1 MIETSRVTSILEKNY
16 IRKLLKKGARI
27 DGRGLMDYRE
37 FKITTNI
44 VPKAEGSADVY
55 LGESK
60 VFAGVKYD
68 IGTPFGDNPDEGV
81 CTVMSEFI
89 PMAHPDFETG
99 PPNEYSIQL
108 ARVVDRGI
116 RHTNFIDLKK
126 LCIIHG
132 KACYV
137 LFVDIY
143 IADYLGNLVD
153 VSNVAAVAA
162 IMSALLPK
170 GIPNEAGDKAKWD
183 KPNFMQIPVIEIPM
197 TVTFGKLDDFIFVDP
212 IIQEEM
218 VMDGAISFAVDGRN
232 NITSIQKF
240 GSATWTIEEIDR
252 ITRIAIEK
260 ANELREKLNL
270 NQYRRDPEQ
279 YSKEFMAKHPE
290 LELPEDS
297 MVSGSV
303 NDDEALE

>member
-1 MIETSRVTSILEKNY
+1 M
-16 IRKLLKKGARI
+16 
-27 DGRGLMDYRE
+27 
-37 FKITTNI
+37 
-44 VPKAEGSADVY
+44 
-55 LGESK
+55 
-60 VFAGVKYD
+60 
-68 IGTPFGDNPDEGV
+68 
-81 CTVMSEFI
+81 
-89 PMAHPDFETG
+89 
-99 PPNEYSIQL
+99 
-108 ARVVDRGI
+108 
-116 RHTNFIDLKK
+116 
-126 LCIIHG
+126 
-132 KACYV
+132 
-137 LFVDIY
+137 DIY